1 MQKRLIIS
9 QSRHPIWL
17 VVLSLVWLVLAS
29 PPLQAQESV
38 ATVRLDGR
46 ALFRIG
52 PNEALEARPRAREV
66 EKHLAAV
73 LETPQGITRA
83 RIEKTGELRDN
94 RQISVAG
101 RPLVMVTPMD
111 ADANGKALD
120 TLAQEWAAL
129 IDRALATAVE
139 RRGSERSRFV
149 TSVQASVETAFA
161 RLLESAINIIP
172 RILAAVLVLL
182 LFWGLATGVRALM
195 RMVFS
200 RVVNDL
206 TVENLV
212 RQVSYYTVWLLG
224 LIVAASA
231 FGLEPSTLATG
242 LGLTSLALGFA
253 LKDILSNFVSGL
265 LILTLRPFELGD
277 QIIIGDTEGSVE
289 RIELRATQIRT
300 YDGRRVLVPNA
311 ETFTSRVTN
320 NTAAPIRRGKVV
332 CSLGYEID
340 IGKISHIMRDAA
352 QATAGVLATP
362 EASVRLSNLGQTEL
376 VFDVEFWCD
385 SSRSDFVITASEVR
399 KALVEALR
407 AADVSL
413 PDQARQNVVLHT
425 PDE

>member
-253 LKDILSNFVSGL
+253 LKDIL
-265 LILTLRPFELGD
+265 P
-277 QIIIGDTEGSVE
+277 
-289 RIELRATQIRT
+289 
-300 YDGRRVLVPNA
+300 
-311 ETFTSRVTN
+311 TSS
-320 NTAAPIRRGKVV
+320 AA
-332 CSLGYEID
+332 C
-340 IGKISHIMRDAA
+340 
-352 QATAGVLATP
+352 
-362 EASVRLSNLGQTEL
+362 
-376 VFDVEFWCD
+376 
-385 SSRSDFVITASEVR
+385 
-399 KALVEALR
+399 
-407 AADVSL
+407 
-413 PDQARQNVVLHT
+413 
-425 PDE
+425 